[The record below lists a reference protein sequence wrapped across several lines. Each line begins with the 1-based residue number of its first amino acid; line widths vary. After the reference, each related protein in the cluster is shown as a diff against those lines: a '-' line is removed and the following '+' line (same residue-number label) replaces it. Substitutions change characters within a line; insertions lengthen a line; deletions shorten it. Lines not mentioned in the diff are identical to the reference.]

1 MKDILVPETS
11 HILYNSDSRKMDRL
25 SSESVNL
32 VLTSPPYPMVEMWD
46 DLFKSWDKN
55 TKTALSKNLGNEA
68 FDAMHLQ
75 LDKVW
80 AECFRVL
87 KEGGILLVNIG
98 DATRSIGGEF
108 SLFSNHS
115 RILQACR
122 NFGFSSLP
130 DILWRKQT
138 NSPTKFMGSGMYPVG
153 AYVTYEHEYI
163 LILRKGGLRKYSKSE
178 TEIRRSSA
186 FFWEE
191 RNIWFSDV
199 WDLKGERQIFK
210 DVGASRERTAAFPLD
225 FAYRLVNMFSIKGDT
240 ILDPFLGTGT
250 TSLASLLASRNS
262 IGYDV
267 DEGILEIARK
277 KLLSGVNVSSKL
289 LQNRLQGHLDFI
301 SDRKKQK
308 KEISHKNKHYGFPV
322 ITSQETELTFEVV
335 DSLLENE
342 HFSLKASYSR
352 FNLQNSSKK

>member
-11 HILYNSDSRKMDRL
+11 HIFHNSDSRKMDPL
-25 SSESVNL
+25 SDESVNL

-46 DLFKSWDKN
+46 DLFKSWDK
-55 TKTALSKNLGNEA
+55 KTEAALLNEFGNEA
-68 FDAMHLQ
+68 FESMHIQ

-80 AECFRVL
+80 KECFRVL
-87 KEGGILLVNIG
+87 KQGGIFLVNIG

-122 NFGFSSLP
+122 NFGFVSLP

-138 NSPTKFMGSGMYPVG
+138 NSPTKFMGSGMFPVG

-163 LILRKGGLRKYSKSE
+163 LVFRKGGLRKFSKIE
-178 TEIRRSSA
+178 TELRRNSA

-191 RNIWFSDV
+191 RNVWFSDV

-240 ILDPFLGTGT
+240 VLDPFLGTGT
-250 TSLASLLASRNS
+250 TSLAALLSSRNS
-262 IGYDV
+262 IGYDL
-267 DEGILEIARK
+267 DTGILEIARK
-277 KLLSGVNVSSKL
+277 KLLGAKGISSKL
-289 LQNRLQGHLDFI
+289 LQNRMQSHFDFI
-301 SDRKKQK
+301 ADREKQG
-308 KEISHKNKHYGFPV
+308 KENSHENKYYKMPV
-322 ITSQETELTFEVV
+322 ITSQEAELTFEMVE
-335 DSLLENE
+335 SISEKENVSI
-342 HFSLKASYSR
+342 FAQYSR
-352 FNLQNSSKK
+352 YNH